1 MIAPVHPKSNSRRT
15 LHVSATALL
24 CRTCRLSLLLISRP
38 IPQGVLCTQVIHV
51 DKMLFDLIEQRL
63 G

>member
-1 MIAPVHPKSNSRRT
+1 
-15 LHVSATALL
+15 
-24 CRTCRLSLLLISRP
+24 LISRP